1 VALNNY
7 FATQCIGSGVEIINV
22 NLLTGGTSN
31 AFLGSDGICWYV
43 TTNPTVSAATI
54 TPLLEFGIYSGTG
67 CSDCATQGC
76 VNWKVGDTGDAA
88 KISFDPCCG
97 ETLTSPYDMV
107 SGEIIELCS
116 RTEPIALTGNVI
128 NFNLGI
134 CSSC

>member
-1 VALNNY
+1 MLNNY

-76 VNWKVGDTGDAA
+76 VNWEVSGGTGGAT
-88 KISFDPCCG
+88 INLQGCCG
-97 ETLTSPYDMV
+97 DLGKNSENIPEGNILNICSKIEPVVV
-107 SGEIIELCS
+107 SGLANIVNQGFC
-116 RTEPIALTGNVI
+116 P
-128 NFNLGI
+128 
-134 CSSC
+134 SC